1 MVVLNVW
8 VTTSV
13 ISLSIVLIIYSLHT
27 SLLLF
32 RTEPNGALD
41 TTIKW
46 WNALEI
52 SNSIIG
58 ITQGEIN
65 SSHHDNYLFINKDK
79 EKVVI
84 MTTE

>member
-41 TTIKW
+41 TTI
-46 WNALEI
+46 N
-52 SNSIIG
+52 
-58 ITQGEIN
+58 GEITYKFQIV
-65 SSHHDNYLFINKDK
+65 S
-79 EKVVI
+79 V
-84 MTTE
+84 